1 MDFALYWTAR
11 MDSRKQLTF
20 RQLVQMIRT
29 WATTPAD
36 GTETL
41 EISLIKS
48 GSQVTQVDIRPK
60 TTTKGVMTI
69 D

>member
-1 MDFALYWTAR
+1 
-11 MDSRKQLTF
+11 MDSRTKQLTF
-20 RQLVQMIRT
+20 RQLVQKMRQ
-29 WATTPAD
+29 WATTPAE

-60 TTTKGVMTI
+60 VTTKGVMQI